1 MIIMIASFISIVFDN
16 LYNLSINHYNILVM
30 IMIMI
35 AIVIIMIT
43 KLTTRVKCLFYI
55 FHVNFFENKIP

>member
-1 MIIMIASFISIVFDN
+1 MIIMIASFILIVFDK

-35 AIVIIMIT
+35 MIAIVIIMIT
-43 KLTTRVKCLFYI
+43 KLTIRVKYFI